1 MSKIITRRQARMM
14 ERFVSTR
21 FGRNFIPVR
30 TTTSLIS
37 LGDVLE
43 KRKDDIAKVNGDL
56 FEASKLR
63 TTNKLGEDE
72 TITSE
77 VGVTVTNK
85 LKGKAISVGDFSIG
99 EAGLHVSFSKSQKM
113 FLQLWQPQQIGLSDF
128 PAFRTELLDRY
139 LSGDISPK
147 VFVVDGVLL
156 ARQFYLK
163 FSSSGG
169 TDLMLDLKTK
179 VAGSPVEGG
188 FSFRSSTDRGRTLNG
203 LKGGILGYQLSSVRL
218 RREQLPK
225 ALYQRM
231 LEGVP
236 DNVILSE
243 LTPNKKLAL
252 MDADALTVQSVT
264 HEVLSNL

>member
-1 MSKIITRRQARMM
+1 MSKLITRRQARIM
-14 ERFVSTR
+14 ERFVSKR
-21 FGRNFIPVR
+21 FGKNFIPVR
-30 TTTSLIS
+30 STSSLIS
-37 LGDVLE
+37 LGDVME
-43 KRKDDIAKVNGDL
+43 KRKDDIARVDGDL
-56 FEASKLR
+56 FEASKLS

-85 LKGKAISVGDFSIG
+85 FKGKAIPVGDFSIG
-99 EAGLHVSFSKSQKM
+99 EAGLHVSFSKSRKM

-128 PAFRTELLDRY
+128 PSFRTELLDRY
-139 LSGDISPK
+139 LAGDISPK
-147 VFVVDGVLL
+147 VYVVDGVLL

-169 TDLMLDLKTK
+169 TDLMLDLKAK
-179 VAGSPVEGG
+179 VSGSPVEGG

-203 LKGGILGYQLSSVRL
+203 LNGGILGYQLSSVRL

-225 ALYQRM
+225 VLYRRM

-236 DNVILSE
+236 DDVILDE
-243 LTPNKKLAL
+243 LTPAKKLEL
-252 MDADALTVQSVT
+252 IDADALTVQRVT
-264 HEVLSNL
+264 HEVLANY